1 MAKLRSTPIALTI
14 TAVVAI
20 ISGIAC
26 FIGLFILVVCF
37 LKREEPGLL
46 SVYAAVYGGL
56 GCGLLGCLYYIAK
69 AACVYLESKE

>member
-1 MAKLRSTPIALTI
+1 MAKLKSTPIALTI
-14 TAVVAI
+14 TAVLAI

-26 FIGLFILVVCF
+26 SVGLFVIF
-37 LKREEPGLL
+37 LSVINKQEPALTY
-46 SVYAAVYGGL
+46 VYAAIYGGL